1 MEYNLADLWEKV
13 VDTVPEREA
22 LVYGSRRLT
31 FAEAD
36 ARANRLAHVLAGY
49 GVGVGD
55 HVALYLR
62 NGNEYLEGMLA
73 AFKLR
78 AVPVNVNYRYV
89 EEELQYLLDNSD
101 AKVVLFDREF
111 AAKLAHLQ
119 TRLPDLAGYLAV
131 APLADPEDGD
141 ADVTDPQVADALG
154 VLGAVEYEIA
164 LANAAPERDF
174 EPRSADDCYVLYT
187 GGTTGMPKGVMW
199 RHEDIFF
206 GAFGGG
212 GIGDPIS
219 APEQIADRAK
229 AGATRCFPACP
240 FMHGTAHWMAFQALL
255 TGGAVVIDSA
265 HHLDPAHVWQLVA
278 REQVNFL
285 VIVGDAMG
293 RPLVEAIEHLDDGVD
308 LSGLTILLSGGAILS
323 PPVKRQLATLLP
335 STMVIDGIG
344 SSEAGGQGQMLAT
357 KDGEIPSQPR
367 FAMGPQNTV
376 LDDDLH
382 PCAPGV
388 VGKLARSGHIP
399 LGYYKDLEKSAATF
413 PVVDGVRWSI
423 PGDHARIESDGT
435 ITVLGR
441 GSVSINTG
449 GEKVYPEEVEGA
461 LKSHGD
467 VFDAVVVGVPDAR
480 WGERVVAV
488 IQGRDGARPEIATID
503 AHVREHIAGYKA
515 PRALVFVDAI
525 VRSPS
530 GKPDYRWAK
539 ETAIRE
545 LGTTD
550 PSAVPVP

>member
-1 MEYNLADLWEKV
+1 MEYNLADLFEEV
-13 VDTVPEREA
+13 VDTVPDREA
-22 LVYGSRRLT
+22 LVYGERRLT
-31 FAEAD
+31 FAQTED
-36 ARANRLAHVLAGY
+36 RANRLAHALDDL
-49 GVGVGD
+49 GVGAGD

-62 NGNEYLEGMLA
+62 NGTEYLEGMLA

-89 EEELQYLLDNSD
+89 EDELQYLLDNSD
-101 AKVVLFDREF
+101 AKAVLFDREF
-111 AAKLAHLQ
+111 APKLAHL
-119 TRLPDLAGYLAV
+119 RANLPDLAGYLAV
-131 APLADPEDGD
+131 APLGEGEADQPASEPRVIEALATLGALDYE
-141 ADVTDPQVADALG
+141 ATLADASP
-154 VLGAVEYEIA
+154 A
-164 LANAAPERDF
+164 RDF
-174 EPRSADDCYVLYT
+174 GPRSADDLYILYT

-212 GIGDPIS
+212 GVGDPITS
-219 APEQIADRAK
+219 PEEIATRAEI
-229 AGATRCFPACP
+229 GLTRCFPACP
-240 FMHGTAHWMAFQALL
+240 FMHGTAHWMAFQSLL
-255 TGGAVVIDSA
+255 TGGAVVIDTA
-265 HHLDPAHVWQLVA
+265 HHLDPAHVWELVA
-278 REQVNFL
+278 REKVNFL

-293 RPLVEAIEHLDDGVD
+293 RPLVEAIEHLDPGVD

-323 PPVKRQLATLLP
+323 PPVKRQLAARLP

-376 LDDDLH
+376 LGDDLR
-382 PCAPGV
+382 PAAPGE

-399 LGYYKDLEKSAATF
+399 LGYYKDEEKSAATF
-413 PVVDGVRWSI
+413 PVVDGMRWSI
-423 PGDHARIESDGT
+423 PGDHARLESDGT

-461 LKSHGD
+461 LKSHDD
-467 VFDAVVVGVPDAR
+467 VFDAVVVGVPDPR

-488 IQGRDGARPEIATID
+488 VQGRDGARPEIATID

-515 PRALVFVDAI
+515 PRDLVFVDAI

-539 ETAIRE
+539 ETALRA
-545 LGTTD
+545 LGPSD
-550 PSAVPVP
+550 PSTVPAP

>member
-1 MEYNLADLWEKV
+1 MEYNLADLFEKV

-22 LVYGSRRLT
+22 LVCGDRRLT
-31 FAEAD
+31 FAEVE
-36 ARANRLAHVLAGY
+36 ARANRLAHAFADL
-49 GVGVGD
+49 GVGAGD

-62 NGNEYLEGMLA
+62 NGTEYLEGMLA

-78 AVPVNVNYRYV
+78 AVPVNVNFRYV
-89 EEELQYLLDNSD
+89 EDELRYLLDNSD
-101 AKVVLFDREF
+101 AKVVLFDLEF
-111 AAKLAHLQ
+111 APKLAHLR
-119 TRLPDLAGYLAV
+119 TDLPDLAGYLAV
-131 APLADPEDGD
+131 APRGSASVDPDIAG
-141 ADVTDPQVADALG
+141 AIAA
-154 VLGAVEYEIA
+154 LGAVDYEDA
-164 LANAAPERDF
+164 LAGASPARDF
-174 EPRSADDCYVLYT
+174 GPRSADDLYILYT

-219 APEQIADRAK
+219 TPEEIAARAE
-229 AGATRCFPACP
+229 AGTTRCFPACP
-240 FMHGTAHWMAFQALL
+240 FMHGTAHWMAFQSLL
-255 TGGAVVIDSA
+255 TGGAVVIDTE
-265 HHLDPAHVWQLVA
+265 HHLDPTHVWELVA
-278 REQVNFL
+278 REHVNFL

-293 RPLVEAIEHLDDGVD
+293 RPLVEAIEHLDPEVD

-323 PPVKRQLATLLP
+323 PPVKRQLAARLP

-376 LDDDLH
+376 LDDDLR
-382 PCAPGV
+382 PAAPGE

-399 LGYYKDLEKSAATF
+399 LGYYKDEEKSATTF

-461 LKSHGD
+461 LKSHDD
-467 VFDAVVVGVPDAR
+467 VFDAVVVGVPDQR

-488 IQGRDGARPEIATID
+488 IQPRAGATPTLTDLDG
-503 AHVREHIAGYKA
+503 HVREHIAGYKT
-515 PRALVFVDAI
+515 PRDVVLVDAV

-539 ETAIRE
+539 TVAMQHVLPR
-545 LGTTD
+545 D
-550 PSAVPVP
+550 PDAVPAP